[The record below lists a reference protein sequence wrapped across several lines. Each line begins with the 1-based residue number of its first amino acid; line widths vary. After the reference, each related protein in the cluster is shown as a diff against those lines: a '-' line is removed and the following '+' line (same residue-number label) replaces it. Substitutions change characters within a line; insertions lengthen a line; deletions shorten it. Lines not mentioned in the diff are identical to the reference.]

1 MKDLL
6 QEKLYLAL
14 QKTFPKINI
23 EKNNL
28 EIQNTSN
35 PSHGDL
41 YCNVAMQLAKSLKDN
56 PINIAEMIVANI
68 VKTKEVKQIK
78 IAPPGYINF
87 YLNKTN
93 KAEIITKINN
103 NKINIISKNEKKQVH
118 IEYVSANPT
127 GPLHVG
133 HGRGMII
140 GDITRKFLTL
150 QGHNVFNEYYVNDA
164 GRQIDLLLVSVL
176 LNHHNVDHHQYID
189 EKNDTEGKL
198 LTYRGSYI
206 KDISSKLENIM
217 SSFESK
223 KIMNLLNKPIDHT
236 ISYLKQHKDYLIS
249 RKKLVD
255 HILDEYIK
263 KDLKSVGISF
273 DNWFYESSLY
283 TSGLL
288 DKVLKDIDNRNLSY
302 EKDGALWFKNTK
314 FGEEKDRVLKKSNG
328 DMTYFATD
336 IAYHIHK
343 FNNYELLI
351 DIWGADHHD
360 YAVRLKTAL
369 SSLDYDVNNRLQ
381 IHLVQFANLVKSG
394 ESLSMSTRSGEFYAI
409 DELVK
414 EVGADATR
422 YFYLIK
428 RKEHHLEFDIDAA
441 LNQNKNNPIYY
452 IQYAHARINKILKDS
467 PEFNI
472 SDTDLSK
479 LNSYQEKELID
490 HITNYSEVFENAITK
505 IRPDIIANYL
515 YKLSQ
520 LFHSYYSETKILTDT
535 VHGERLELIKCIDK
549 VILNGL
555 EILEIKAMDRM

>member
-103 NKINIISKNEKKQVH
+103 NKINIISKNEKKQIH